1 MTGSCAAGAT
11 TNTCDAHN
19 LYLERLGELGMVVF
33 VPVLLRLASELY
45 PALRARWHPA
55 TPA

>member
-1 MTGSCAAGAT
+1 MRSGRDYEYVR
-11 TNTCDAHN
+11 NAHN
-19 LYLERLGELGMVVF
+19 LYLERLGELGMVGF
-33 VPVLLRLASELY
+33 VPVLWRLASVLY